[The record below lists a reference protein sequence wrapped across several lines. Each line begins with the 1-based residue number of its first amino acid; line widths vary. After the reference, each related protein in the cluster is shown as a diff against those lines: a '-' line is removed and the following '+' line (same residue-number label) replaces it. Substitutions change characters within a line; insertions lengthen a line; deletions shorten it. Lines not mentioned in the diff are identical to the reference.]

1 MRASNILPASL
12 FDRVRLAIAALVC
25 VVIGLGLALVLP

>member
-1 MRASNILPASL
+1 MLAPASF

-25 VVIGLGLALVLP
+25 AAIGLGLALVLP